1 MKTLSILSCM
11 LFISFSCSQVKNNN
25 DNKQDNQIKVSGD
38 AVIVPEN
45 STLISKIRLHAVDKQ
60 TYSIQSTTTGTVK
73 NLSGC
78 LAEISSPFEGRVIK
92 SFVRLGQKVS
102 AGTPIF
108 EINAPQYS
116 ELIKTF
122 VQSKQEKQLTTSNY
136 QRQKDL
142 LDHKIGSKK
151 DFEEAEL
158 AFQVAENE
166 YEKVVES
173 LKSFNVNPDEVS
185 IIEPLVVRSPIN
197 GEVVKNNITVGQ
209 YLKID
214 AEPVVTVAD
223 LNKVWVVAHVK
234 EKNIGTINQK
244 DEVQVFT
251 EAYPDQ
257 PINGFVSYI
266 GNMMDEQTRS
276 VEVYVECKNRDK
288 ILKPGMFATVNFT
301 QKLNDVM
308 VIPATAVLQEDE
320 NSFLFVQ
327 IEKRRFVKKQ
337 VTVSSAGNKDLI
349 VHSGIVPGD
358 VIVTEGGVYLR

>member
-1 MKTLSILSCM
+1 MKKLAILSCIV
-11 LFISFSCSQVKNNN
+11 FISFSCNQVKNSN
-25 DNKQDNQIKVSGD
+25 DDKQDNQITVSGHE
-38 AVIVPEN
+38 VTVPEN
-45 STLISKIRLHAVDKQ
+45 STLLSKITLHTVNKQ
-60 TYSIQSTTTGTVK
+60 EYKTQNTTTGTIK
-73 NLSGC
+73 TLSGC

-92 SFVRLGQKVS
+92 SFVKLGQKVS
-102 AGTPIF
+102 SGAPIF

-116 ELIKTF
+116 ELLKMF
-122 VQSKQEKQLTTSNY
+122 VQAKQEKQLTTNNY

-142 LDHKIGSKK
+142 LDNKVGSKK
-151 DFEEAEL
+151 EFEEAES

-173 LKSFNVNPDEVS
+173 LKSFNVKPEDVS
-185 IIEPLVVRSPIN
+185 MAKSLVVRSPIN
-197 GEVVKNNITVGQ
+197 GEIVKNNIIVGQ

-244 DEVQVFT
+244 DEVQVST

-257 PINGFVSYI
+257 PISGFVSYI

-276 VEVYVECKNRDK
+276 VEVYIECENSDK
-288 ILKPGMFATVNFT
+288 MLKPGMFATVNFT
-301 QKLNDVM
+301 QKLNDAM
-308 VIPATAVLQEDE
+308 VIPATAVLQEED
-320 NSFLFVQ
+320 NCFLFVQ
-327 IEKRRFVKKQ
+327 TGKGKFVKKQ
-337 VTVSSAGNKDLI
+337 VTVTSAGDKDLI

-358 VIVTEGGVYLR
+358 VIVAEGGVYLR